1 MHFTEISVG
10 VVPKSKTEFSVLK
23 GWTMILFSKI
33 TLLCDKPTVVPHW
46 SCNIFEMKWVPLKA
60 MLQFGS
66 NHVIDDV
73 ECIRL
78 LGRNTSMFSA
88 LHAMSE
94 RSTVT
99 ILSGKRK
106 TVNYIRIIH
115 KNLKYHFSTIKVC

>member
-10 VVPKSKTEFSVLK
+10 VVPKSRTEFSVLR

-33 TLLCDKPTVVPHW
+33 TLLCVKLTVVPHW
-46 SCNIFEMKWVPLKA
+46 SCNILEMKWVPLKA

-73 ECIRL
+73 VCIRL
-78 LGRNTSMFSA
+78 WGRNTSMFSA

-94 RSTVT
+94 RSTVL
-99 ILSGKRK
+99 ILSGKKKNRK
-106 TVNYIRIIH
+106 LSLYCTLSYKYYFYI
-115 KNLKYHFSTIKVC
+115 